1 MNQKQALRAANKYN
15 KELEEHIETV
25 TYQNL
30 QYVLD
35 VRAYVGCIQSMIK
48 GGSPCE
54 WCNDQ
59 VECQRPEKTASRGC
73 EEWLLAFRE
82 DKPEKEPK
90 KDGDE
95 PGESERFLSAS
106 PDCGD

>member
-1 MNQKQALRAANKYN
+1 MNSRQAAKMAAKRIE
-15 KELEEHIETV
+15 ELEEHIETI

-59 VECQRPEKTASRGC
+59 VECQRQEKTASKGC

-82 DKPEKEPK
+82 DEPANEPEKG
-90 KDGDE
+90 GDE
-95 PGESERFLSAS
+95 PGEGERILSAS
-106 PDCGD
+106 PDCGN